1 MKALIMLSAVLGTRA
16 LAAAPDPAALM
27 RLALP
32 AGFAPAAA
40 LGEPFTVAE
49 PVPVLL
55 MADHDE
61 ADAQTVSLPAL
72 LDRHLSTADSF
83 MGAGGRTLVGGTLD
97 GGGDGYLAVTPP
109 GGAHRFIKLERGM
122 SGFWTDGVHGYR
134 VSLAVNIFRPRLA
147 NIIRITDNIT
157 GQVMWEKRINELFR
171 IAYAAGEPV
180 NLAGRP
186 YRLFYSARP
195 TLGLCFIYDDTS
207 AGGHEF
213 KFYMVPIDQVR
224 GSVPVSYKMFGGDVV
239 RLRVSPDL
247 STLQITR

>member
-1 MKALIMLSAVLGTRA
+1 MKAAVLLAALLGTRA
-16 LAAAPDPAALM
+16 HAAPDPAALM

-32 AGFAPAAA
+32 PGFAPAA
-40 LGEPFTVAE
+40 LGDTAVIPV
-49 PVPVLL
+49 PVPVL
-55 MADHDE
+55 MPVQP
-61 ADAQTVSLPAL
+61 DAGSQIVSLPAL

-83 MGAGGRTLVGGTLD
+83 AGAGGRTLVGGTLD
-97 GGGDGYLAVTPP
+97 GAGDGYLAVTPP
-109 GGAHRFIKLERGM
+109 GGAPRFFKLERGM
-122 SGFWTDGVHGYR
+122 TGTWSDGVHAYR

-147 NIIRITDNIT
+147 NFIQIRNTTT
-157 GQVMWEKRINELFR
+157 GLLVWEKRINELFR
-171 IAYAAGEPV
+171 VAYKAGEPV

-207 AGGHEF
+207 TGGHEF
-213 KFYMVPIDQVR
+213 KFYMVPLEQVR
-224 GSVPVSYKMFGGDVV
+224 GTGFVSYKMFGGDIV